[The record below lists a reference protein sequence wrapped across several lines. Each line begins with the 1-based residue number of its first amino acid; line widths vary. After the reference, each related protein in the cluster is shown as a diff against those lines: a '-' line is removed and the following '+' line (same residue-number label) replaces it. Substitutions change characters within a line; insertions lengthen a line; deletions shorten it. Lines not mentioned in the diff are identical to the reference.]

1 MIFEVKFAGL
11 KNPSVAVPPRP
22 LGEKKVAIFSLY

>member
-11 KNPSVAVPPRP
+11 KNPSVAVPPSP
-22 LGEKKVAIFSLY
+22 LGEKKVAIEGI

>member
-22 LGEKKVAIFSLY
+22 FGEKKVAK